1 MSVQVVFETHSISED
16 NEAGRASGWSHSR
29 LSPRGRQLAA
39 ELGRRR
45 RDDGLAAVFCSDL
58 NRAAE
63 TVRLA
68 FASGGPEILFD
79 WRLRE
84 CDYGERNGG
93 LVAEHAATRAS
104 FLDTPYP
111 GGESWRQAVRRV
123 GGALVDLG
131 TRWDGQRVLVV
142 GHNATHW
149 ALEHYVHLAP
159 LEDLLVAQRP
169 WQTGW
174 EYSFDPATIALE
186 PRA

>member
-45 RDDGLAAVFCSDL
+45 LDDGLVAVFCSDL

-68 FASGGPEILFD
+68 FASGGPPIFFD

-93 LVAEHAATRAS
+93 PVAEHAATRGT

-131 TRWDGQRVLVV
+131 SRWDGHRVLVV

-149 ALEHYVHLAP
+149 ALEHYAIGRP
-159 LEDLLVAQRP
+159 LEDLLRAQGA
-169 WQTGW
+169 WQEGW
-174 EYSFDPATIALE
+174 EYSIASTRIALE
-186 PRA
+186 PRP